1 MLQLQALPYC
11 PITPSKSWV
20 LIMRNRALSLC
31 ALALLGVTAPVI
43 IAPPAFACGGE
54 KVHIPP
60 APTGKVV
67 FYNATHPSFRCLW
80 RWGDTDTQ
88 FAATK
93 LIPLAGA
100 RALFNRLR
108 EEARNKRYFED
119 HGTWFV
125 YYDELSDWKAV
136 GYYGVGQQPFSKP

>member
-1 MLQLQALPYC
+1 MLRLQALPY
-11 PITPSKSWV
+11 PLSYLPQQRWV

-54 KVHIPP
+54 KVHITP

-80 RWGDTDTQ
+80 RWGDADTLVTTLQ
-88 FAATK
+88 LLSPAKAK
-93 LIPLAGA
+93 D
-100 RALFNRLR
+100 LFNRMKK
-108 EEARNKRYFED
+108 EAQAKEYFQD
-119 HGTWFV
+119 FQTWFV
-125 YYDELSDWKAV
+125 YYENGKWHAV
-136 GYYGVGQQPFSKP
+136 GYYGVGQEPFSKP